1 MHWRSASATH
11 TGLVRQLNEDAVLER
26 PEIGLWAVADGMGGH
41 AKGDVASQTVM
52 AVLQRMRAAPN
63 LSTFVEFAEHQITQ
77 ANDYLLKLARQ
88 GSETIGTTVITLL
101 VHGAHCAFLWAGDS
115 RLYRWRRGWL
125 QQLSSDH
132 SKVTEYVKLGLITA
146 SEANSHP
153 DGNLITRAV
162 GASPDLRLEC
172 NLEALEVGD
181 RFLLCSDG
189 LNKHVEFRSLAN
201 LLGQGPIEQVPGKLI
216 DATIRAGATDNVT
229 VCAVEIT
236 D

>member
-26 PEIGLWAVADGMGGH
+26 PEIGLWALADGMGGH
-41 AKGDVASQTVM
+41 AQGDVASQTVM
-52 AVLQRMRAAPN
+52 AVLQRMRPAPD

-77 ANDYLLKLARQ
+77 ANDYLLKLAQR
-88 GSETIGTTVITLL
+88 GPETIGTTVVTLIAQ
-101 VHGAHCAFLWAGDS
+101 GAHCAFLWAGDS

-125 QQLSSDH
+125 QQLTTDH
-132 SKVTEYVKLGLITA
+132 SKVSEYVKLGLITA

-162 GASPDLRLEC
+162 GATGNLRLEC
-172 NLEALEVGD
+172 NLEALEAGD

-189 LNKHVEFRSLAN
+189 LSKHVEFQSIAN
-201 LLGQGPIEQVPGKLI
+201 LLGEGVIERVPHKLI
-216 DATIRAGATDNVT
+216 DATLKAGASDNVT

-236 D
+236 A